1 MCAPKA
7 APSSTEHCR
16 TDHPLPPP
24 SPNTKYQ
31 IHSWVGGLFLAVMPF
46 LRSPKLFFSPPLSS
60 GLETSNKIC
69 ESAVC
74 SHHFGFLLWFS
85 VCPFSGKK
93 KRKKKTSLGWNQ
105 RRVCPWVQHT
115 APARWLCAISA
126 LAGSAVMLCFFYV
139 HKVMDGSERAGA
151 GLPL

>member
-7 APSSTEHCR
+7 APSSTERCR

-93 KRKKKTSLGWNQ
+93 KKKKENFFGMESEESLPVGAAHSSSPVAMCYICT
-105 RRVCPWVQHT
+105 RRLRCNVVFLLCP
-115 APARWLCAISA
+115 
-126 LAGSAVMLCFFYV
+126 
-139 HKVMDGSERAGA
+139 
-151 GLPL
+151 